1 MAVGTTTILATGSG
15 VSAGSA
21 SLTVTP
27 AVAPTITISPPAP
40 TVTVNAQ
47 QQFTAVGTGAVP
59 SAGPFTWTVFAG
71 TGTGTITSTGLY
83 TAVTVGTVTVEASYG
98 IYMGTDPVS
107 NAALVVSVSRAASAA
122 GLTTSGPFST
132 ATKIVK
138 LHKYVSVEF
147 SFGAANAGKT
157 VIIEGAAKT
166 NGVWSAFS
174 RLTLR
179 IADSNGNVFWHYRS
193 ASVAWLSAYGN
204 LGGVHTNSVQARW
217 MK

>member
-1 MAVGTTTILATGSG
+1 VGTATILATGTG

-21 SLTVTP
+21 SLTVTS
-27 AVAPTITISPPAP
+27 AAASTITITPPTP
-40 TVTVNAQ
+40 SVVVNAQ

-59 SAGPFTWTVFAG
+59 AAGPFVWTVLAG
-71 TGTGTITSTGLY
+71 TGTGSITSAGLY

-98 IYMGTDPVS
+98 IHMGTDPVS
-107 NAALVVSVSRAASAA
+107 NAAPVASVSRAGSAA

-157 VIIEGAAKT
+157 VVIEGAAKI

-174 RLTLR
+174 GLTTR
-179 IADSNGNVFWHYRS
+179 VADSNGNVFWHYRS

-204 LGGVHTNSVQARW
+204 LAGVHTNSVQARW
-217 MK
+217 R